1 VRCSRLGLGLSW
13 DRGGCSVDADLQ
25 GVAFS
30 ATGQL
35 VDAVYY
41 NNMKALGGGLTHS
54 GDETTGEKAGLD
66 EAIWVNFQRLPA
78 DTKVIVIVVACYKGG
93 HLRDLQ
99 NGKLHMLEN
108 DPDNDVAQWSC
119 ERSEEEVD
127 VLGLLHKHEDGSWW
141 YRQIDLPAADGQ
153 HFIDILEPTI
163 GTCVRSIIPSAPKRL
178 KACFAM
184 DKGSLVDLPKT
195 QEIKKIRVGLGWD
208 TGDSN
213 VDLDVSAVLLSH
225 DAKEHATVFF
235 GNLTAPGVRH
245 SGDNLTGEGSGDDEM
260 IDVTLDQ
267 LEQPVQQII
276 FLVNIYTKGKSFSLV
291 RRPYSRVSTELGGE
305 LARYQLSDAGSDS
318 GLLVARLLRAPDG
331 VRWSFQAIGRPC
343 SGRTYKDS
351 MRWVQEVAVKTPT
364 ELQLR
369 TLSSECL
376 NGTAEVGAEDTV
388 GPPPTSKACC
398 VL

>member
-1 VRCSRLGLGLSW
+1 
-13 DRGGCSVDADLQ
+13 
-25 GVAFS
+25 
-30 ATGQL
+30 

-195 QEIKKIRVGLGWD
+195 DEIKRVRIGLGWD
-208 TGDSN
+208 TGNSK
-213 VDLDVSAVLLSH
+213 VDLDVSAVLLTR
-225 DAKEHATVFF
+225 DTEEHATVFF
-235 GNLTAPGVRH
+235 GNLTAPGIQH
-245 SGDNLTGEGSGDDEM
+245 SGDNLTGKGEGDDEV
-260 IDVTLDQ
+260 IDVSLG
-267 LEQPVQQII
+267 EVEEAVQQVI
-276 FLVNIYTKGKSFSLV
+276 FVVNIYTKGKSFSLV
-291 RRPYSRVSTELGGE
+291 QRPYSRVCTEQGEE
-305 LARYQLSDAGSDS
+305 LARYQLSEAGSDS

-331 VRWSFQAIGRPC
+331 MRWSFQAVGRPC
-343 SGRTYKDS
+343 GGCTYKDS
-351 MRWVQEVAVKTPT
+351 MRWVREVAAKKPT

-369 TLSSECL
+369 QLSSGSLGSGAGGAAPGERAA
-376 NGTAEVGAEDTV
+376 GEGAAAAAE
-388 GPPPTSKACC
+388 PPPTSQACC